1 MRYQGSTRYERHLV
15 DQVRSVMAAGNPV
28 PGGARD
34 YADLPEAQER
44 VVALHAAGAAG
55 PRQREH
61 RMPGVGRAAT
71 GRTARRRFC
80 VALSRPA
87 RRRLAPAAAALAVI
101 AVIAG
106 LAIASGTAPRGRPPD
121 GPPPRRPP
129 LLTASRASTS
139 RSAACRRIPRRWCT
153 TR

>member
-55 PRQREH
+55 PASRN
-61 RMPGVGRAAT
+61 
-71 GRTARRRFC
+71 TAC
-80 VALSRPA
+80 P
-87 RRRLAPAAAALAVI
+87 APAA
-101 AVIAG
+101 
-106 LAIASGTAPRGRPPD
+106 PRRAGRPVA
-121 GPPPRRPP
+121 G
-129 LLTASRASTS
+129 
-139 RSAACRRIPRRWCT
+139 SALR
-153 TR
+153 